1 VLGFFSLVVYSGRKL
16 MYTSESPSEMQ
27 YMKESQPGEVDAQ
40 GTLYNDQKVKCCV
53 LNWCDIF
60 NF

>member
-1 VLGFFSLVVYSGRKL
+1 